1 MGVFKKRCSRL
12 SYSSPR
18 RQHVVPSAYTPI
30 LCCAISTPTM
40 TAETTL
46 TTETTVSSSTI
57 TMNEGCGGRDW
68 MQSFTSFLEN
78 EGLLKLV
85 QHAAYHAPGLALRVV
100 TAPVVVPV
108 NFVGE
113 LLSGGHDDDDDD
125 YDEDLNDDNEN
136 DDFLTYM
143 TPNHSYNNL
152 ALCDTVAYTSKDY
165 NNNHDLKGGE
175 APFILKVVFNVADI
189 ILSTISPGVKVM
201 HDRKNEEGRYHK
213 RKHSSRVIRANVD
226 NDYFSPIDIK
236 SFSAITMSASTA
248 NDYYTTDDGSTVQYF
263 DPSVSGSIC
272 DTESIYFDAEESI
285 PSLDSS
291 TDSQDGSNS
300 MTTIDDNLPIPL
312 DFLTRMDEEEKGATT
327 THHPKYY
334 LNVSGIISSGVRGF
348 YDSYLLG
355 AEDYIVN
362 GKYFTLRSNTSTRN
376 DYDGPYLTSLNC
388 MLDELVKNSLLTAS
402 IVNGDGSDDSS
413 WKPEDQTKKLLNR
426 HRSSQSYYTNS
437 NNNTSLLLS
446 STVEEDNNEW
456 NNVLTNEVLKWTRS
470 DPNSSG
476 PMLRT
481 QGIIDMSPTN
491 LKELLLDCDRVS
503 LYNKNMIEKENIVTL
518 DGIVNGE
525 ARIIRSVM
533 KFPFV
538 GTTMTTLSLTHARPL
553 YNDNNNA
560 DDGIGGGYIIVS
572 QSVREDNC
580 NGGGNSDSMESS
592 NPYYS
597 ISIIQPVVTNPNKT
611 MLINVA
617 QTSNVPIPNFLVHKV
632 AFMSAVDFFKNLRA
646 LC

>member
-1 MGVFKKRCSRL
+1 MGVLKKVSRL
-12 SYSSPR
+12 PSPANNTSSS
-18 RQHVVPSAYTPI
+18 QNSS

-57 TMNEGCGGRDW
+57 TMNEGSGGRDW
-68 MQSFTSFLEN
+68 MQCFTSFLED

-108 NFVGE
+108 NFLGE
-113 LLSGGHDDDDDD
+113 LLSGRHDDDDDDD

-152 ALCDTVAYTSKDY
+152 ALCDTVAYPSKDY

-189 ILSTISPGVKVM
+189 ILSTISPGVNVM
-201 HDRKNEEGRYHK
+201 HDRKNNEEGRYHK

-263 DPSVSGSIC
+263 DPLSTSVSGSIC

-312 DFLTRMDEEEKGATT
+312 DFLTQMDEEEKGATM
-327 THHPKYY
+327 HHPKYY

-348 YDSYLLG
+348 YDSFLLG
-355 AEDYIVN
+355 AEDNIVN
-362 GKYFTLRSNTSTRN
+362 GKYFTLRSNSSTRN

-426 HRSSQSYYTNS
+426 HCSQSYYTNS
-437 NNNTSLLLS
+437 NINTSLLMS

-456 NNVLTNEVLKWTRS
+456 NNVLTNEVLKWTRC

-476 PMLRT
+476 SMLRT

-518 DGIVNGE
+518 NGIVNGE

-572 QSVREDNC
+572 QSVREDDC
-580 NGGGNSDSMESS
+580 NSGGNSNSMESS